1 MLLTLGLSELQMAL
15 VVIGSI
21 IIFGI
26 LIYNFIRTR
35 GLRKRK
41 QSIIAQESHQSSVGM
56 RLEPG
61 FSEISNIKSEEN
73 LEINVIE
80 NIEQVIPSQIF
91 LSRID
96 PAIDCVVLLKFSVPI
111 SGLEISQYLLSWPKN
126 TPYRYLVEGLNSL
139 SVSEGG
145 DASWESIEQQSSYDE
160 LQIGIQLANRRGP
173 IGVVD
178 LSEFLTKCQ
187 NLADSLD
194 AEIDLPPV
202 NQVLANAQEL
212 DQFCVL
218 VDIQLGFYL
227 IANMISWGAREVQSA
242 LQSQGF
248 ILSRDGG
255 SFHFYENDQLIFK
268 VQADDVNFLRDDLQ
282 GKRIKQIHFLLDV
295 PLAPKRNEPFVKML
309 DQAKKLAIDLDGR
322 LLDDNGQAL
331 VDSSISSIYDHLQGI
346 YQSMESRDIIPGSLS
361 SLRLFS

>member
-1 MLLTLGLSELQMAL
+1 MAL
-15 VVIGSI
+15 VAIGSF
-21 IIFGI
+21 IIFSI
-26 LIYNFIRTR
+26 LIYNLVRSR
-35 GLRKRK
+35 RLRNKR
-41 QSIIAQESHQSSVGM
+41 QSINAVNPHQSTLDDS

-61 FSEISNIKSEEN
+61 FLEPSKIISSEN
-73 LEINVIE
+73 LKTDVTGSVA
-80 NIEQVIPSQIF
+80 QSAPLQIF
-91 LSRID
+91 LPRID

-111 SGLEISQYLLSWPKN
+111 TGLEISQYLLSWPKN

-139 SVSEGG
+139 SSNEIVN
-145 DASWESIEQQSSYDE
+145 ASWETIEQQNTYIE
-160 LQIGIQLANRRGP
+160 LQIGVQLANRRGP

-202 NQVLANAQEL
+202 NQVLAHASEL

-218 VDIQLGFYL
+218 SDIQLGFYL

-242 LQSQGF
+242 LQLLGF

-295 PLAPKRNEPFVKML
+295 PLAPKQSEPFIKML
-309 DQAKKLAIDLDGR
+309 DQAKRLAVDLDGR

-331 VDSSISSIYDHLQGI
+331 VDVSIASIYEYLQGI